1 MCELR
6 EKLKKKEK
14 KLPRE
19 MQGFFIGRG
28 VKKLSAI
35 CKKKTL
41 KLKYDIRK

>member
-14 KLPRE
+14 KIAKRDA
-19 MQGFFIGRG
+19 GFFIGRG
-28 VKKLSAI
+28 VKNYQKFV
-35 CKKKTL
+35 KKTL